1 MFTRLP
7 LNALRSF
14 EAVARLGSLK
24 RAGCELSVTPSAV
37 SLQIKQ
43 LESGIGTKLFD
54 RSSAGLSLTNEGRLL
69 YQQAHQSFGDLAQII
84 EGFKPDAASQ
94 VIHVTTTP
102 AFAASW
108 LIPRLGNFYQQF
120 PTHSVRI
127 AMCNDAVDLEKHH
140 GIDVA
145 IRSSAR
151 RHAALYQLNLMAEEF
166 GVFVSPAYQD
176 FANGPDHIID
186 LAWQGGSGC
195 PASWAQWCTAAGCDH
210 WLKVARLIQYEDEHY
225 ALQAAISG
233 QGYILAS
240 TTLAADSV
248 ERGLLVQHRP
258 DVTVPGASFLALC
271 VAGRERRQAVRRF
284 LDWLEQQAAE
294 RSVRDAGSFRKQR

>member
-1 MFTRLP
+1 MFARLP

-24 RAGCELSVTPSAV
+24 RAGCELSVTASAV

-43 LESGIGTKLFD
+43 LETRIGTQLFD
-54 RSSAGLSLTNEGRLL
+54 RSNAGLSLTIEGRLL
-69 YQQAHQSFGDLAQII
+69 YQQTHQSFSDLAATI
-84 EGFKPDAASQ
+84 EGFKPDASSH

-108 LIPRLGNFYQQF
+108 LIPRLGSFYQQF
-120 PTHSVRI
+120 PTHSVQI
-127 AMCNDAVDLEKHH
+127 AMCNDAVDLEKQH

-166 GVFVSPAYQD
+166 GVFVSPAYVEPAD
-176 FANGPDHIID
+176 GPGQIID
-186 LAWQGGSGC
+186 LAWHGGSGR
-195 PASWAQWCTAAGCDH
+195 PASWAQWCAAAGRDH
-210 WLKVARLIQYEDEHY
+210 WLDNARLIYYEDEHY

-240 TTLAADSV
+240 TTLAEDSV
-248 ERGLLVQHRP
+248 ERDLLVQYRP

-271 VAGRERRQAVRRF
+271 VAGRERRPPVRSF
-284 LDWLEQQAAE
+284 LDWLVEQAAT
-294 RSVRDAGSFRKQR
+294 